1 MIAVGSVYDAG
12 TESHSAE
19 GFYIKLYG
27 GASGLPDIYYLG
39 SDDLKEMIHN
49 ITKYNEWWDYIR
61 KNSIEEFTGTRD
73 GDPPLFNDSNKTL
86 KELKKELE
94 EEGFYDEE
102 EWAEEREDCKIE
114 ELNLNFCYDAYV
126 FLREGQ
132 SLPLKVRH
140 NVAYYDLTSTYP
152 SLCSVISEI

>member
-1 MIAVGSVYDAG
+1 MSPPTMMAVGCVYDAP
-12 TESHSAE
+12 EE
-19 GFYIKLYG
+19 GFYIRLLG
-27 GASGLPDIYYLG
+27 GASLLPDIYYLG

-49 ITKYNEWWDYIR
+49 ITKYNEWWEYIR
-61 KNSIEEFTGTRD
+61 KNSIEEFTGK
-73 GDPPLFNDSNKTL
+73 GVCYYEDPPLYSDSNKTL

-126 FLREGQ
+126 FLSSNG
-132 SLPLKVRH
+132 
-140 NVAYYDLTSTYP
+140 
-152 SLCSVISEI
+152 